1 MDKGGETK
9 KNTETEKETET
20 ETEGRDKELMYNT
33 TTLETAERERKI
45 EKERDNSPILQKLET
60 GCLSR
65 IKLEKFAARRKT
77 FFE

>member
-9 KNTETEKETET
+9 KNTETEIETET
-20 ETEGRDKELMYNT
+20 KTEGRDKELMYNT

-45 EKERDNSPILQKLET
+45 EKDNSPILQKLET